1 MSDVVSGGKWHEKCV
16 LVRLTLGRY
25 LESSESRGSVPE
37 FQGKMR
43 LSANPFDLVGAD
55 IEVTEGNLALIVS
68 DHEIGEWPL
77 EKVVID
83 AEVDGFHMTV
93 DGEEF
98 VFTTT
103 QPEAFAAAVGI
114 AKFGA
119 RNKKASRSL
128 KAVKIPKPQASLVEA
143 VTPPSPTIRTWSTKS
158 PSNGSVSASSPVAR
172 PTTRT
177 TKPSRPGALQRLRSL
192 VGKVDISN
200 PQGKIGLA
208 SAVVVVVLAFVA
220 RPILAAILLFIG
232 MAGVLLIG
240 AASVDPL
247 LATRIP
253 EGWPTSRLVLVAL
266 TVIVS
271 GLLLVAF

>member
-1 MSDVVSGGKWHEKCV
+1 
-16 LVRLTLGRY
+16 
-25 LESSESRGSVPE
+25 
-37 FQGKMR
+37 MR

-77 EKVVID
+77 DKVVID

-103 QPEAFAAAVGI
+103 EADAFAAAVGI
-114 AKFGA
+114 SKFGA
-119 RNKKASRSL
+119 RKKPGRAL
-128 KAVKIPKPQASLVEA
+128 KAVKTPKAQASLVEA
-143 VTPPSPTIRTWSTKS
+143 VTPPSPTNRTWSAT
-158 PSNGSVSASSPVAR
+158 PTARASVPTSSPVVR
-172 PTTRT
+172 STTRT
-177 TKPSRPGALQRLRSL
+177 RKPSRPGAMRKLKSL

-200 PQGKIGLA
+200 PQGKIGVA
-208 SAVVVVVLAFVA
+208 SAIVAVVLAFVA
-220 RPILAAILLFIG
+220 RPILAVILLFIG

>member
-1 MSDVVSGGKWHEKCV
+1 M
-16 LVRLTLGRY
+16 
-25 LESSESRGSVPE
+25 PE

-55 IEVTEGNLALIVS
+55 IEVSEGNLALIVS

-103 QPEAFAAAVGI
+103 EADAFAAAVGI
-114 AKFGA
+114 SRFGS
-119 RNKKASRSL
+119 RHKKSGRSL
-128 KAVKIPKPQASLVEA
+128 KAAKAPKAQASLVQA
-143 VTPPSPTIRTWSTKS
+143 LTPP
-158 PSNGSVSASSPVAR
+158 A

-177 TKPSRPGALQRLRSL
+177 WSAKPPANAPAPTSPLVARSTTRTRKPSRPGALQKLKSL
-192 VGKVDISN
+192 VGKIDISN
-200 PQGKIGLA
+200 PQGKIGVA
-208 SAVVVVVLAFVA
+208 SAIVAVVLAFVA
-220 RPILAAILLFIG
+220 RPILAGILLFIG

-247 LATRIP
+247 LATRLP

>member
-1 MSDVVSGGKWHEKCV
+1 M
-16 LVRLTLGRY
+16 
-25 LESSESRGSVPE
+25 PE

-55 IEVTEGNLALIVS
+55 IEVSEGNLALIVS

-77 EKVVID
+77 EKVAID
-83 AEVDGFHMTV
+83 AEVDGFHLTV
-93 DGEEF
+93 EGEEF
-98 VFTTT
+98 VFTTA
-103 QPEAFAAAVGI
+103 EGDAFAAAVGI
-114 AKFGA
+114 SRFGS
-119 RNKKASRSL
+119 RNKKPARSL
-128 KAVKIPKPQASLVEA
+128 KAVKAPKTQAQKPEA
-143 VTPPSPTIRTWSTKS
+143 SPVQALATSSPTTRTWSTSQS
-158 PSNGSVSASSPVAR
+158 PSTQARSTQPRSNRSPATGSVSDRASKTS
-172 PTTRT
+172 
-177 TKPSRPGALQRLRSL
+177 KPGAFHRIKSV
-192 VGKVDISN
+192 VGRVDISN
-200 PQGKIGLA
+200 PQGKIGVA
-208 SAVVVVVLAFVA
+208 SAIVAVVLAFVA
-220 RPILAAILLFIG
+220 RPVLAAILLFIG

>member
-1 MSDVVSGGKWHEKCV
+1 
-16 LVRLTLGRY
+16 
-25 LESSESRGSVPE
+25 
-37 FQGKMR
+37 MR

-55 IEVTEGNLALIVS
+55 IEVSEGNLALIVS

-103 QPEAFAAAVGI
+103 EADAFAAAVGI
-114 AKFGA
+114 SKFGS
-119 RNKKASRSL
+119 RHKKSGRSL
-128 KAVKIPKPQASLVEA
+128 KAAKTPPAHASLVEA
-143 VTPPSPTIRTWSTKS
+143 LATSSPSTNTPPTPKASTPRAWTTKAS
-158 PSNGSVSASSPVAR
+158 SNPVSTGSPVAR
-172 PTTRT
+172 ST
-177 TKPSRPGALQRLRSL
+177 TKSTKRSRPGALQRVRSV
-192 VGKVDISN
+192 VGRIDISN
-200 PQGKIGLA
+200 PQGKIGVA
-208 SAVVVVVLAFVA
+208 SAIVAVVLAFVA
-220 RPILAAILLFIG
+220 RPILAGILLFIG

-247 LATRIP
+247 LATRLP

>member
-1 MSDVVSGGKWHEKCV
+1 
-16 LVRLTLGRY
+16 
-25 LESSESRGSVPE
+25 
-37 FQGKMR
+37 MR

-55 IEVTEGNLALIVS
+55 IEVFEGNLALIVS

-77 EKVVID
+77 EKVAID

-98 VFTTT
+98 VFTTA
-103 QPEAFAAAVGI
+103 EADAFAAAVGI
-114 AKFGA
+114 SRFGA
-119 RNKKASRSL
+119 RHKKSGRSL
-128 KAVKIPKPQASLVEA
+128 KVVKAPKAHASLVQALE
-143 VTPPSPTIRTWSTKS
+143 TSSTSTKTPLAPARS
-158 PSNGSVSASSPVAR
+158 TKLASTRSVSTVSPVVR
-172 PTTRT
+172 ST
-177 TKPSRPGALQRLRSL
+177 TKAKERSRPGALRRIRSL
-192 VGKVDISN
+192 VGRIDISK
-200 PQGKIGLA
+200 PQGKIGVS
-208 SAVVVVVLAFVA
+208 SAIVAIVLAFVA
-220 RPILAAILLFIG
+220 RPILAGILLFIG

>member
-1 MSDVVSGGKWHEKCV
+1 
-16 LVRLTLGRY
+16 
-25 LESSESRGSVPE
+25 VPE

-55 IEVTEGNLALIVS
+55 IEVSEGNLALIVS

-77 EKVVID
+77 EKVAID

-93 DGEEF
+93 EGEEF

-103 QPEAFAAAVGI
+103 EADAFAAAVGI
-114 AKFGA
+114 SRFGA
-119 RNKKASRSL
+119 RHKKSGRSH
-128 KAVKIPKPQASLVEA
+128 KAVKAPKAHASLVQA
-143 VTPPSPTIRTWSTKS
+143 LATSSTSNGTPPAPQSSTKLARTKVAS
-158 PSNGSVSASSPVAR
+158 TRSVSTGSPVVR
-172 PTTRT
+172 ST
-177 TKPSRPGALQRLRSL
+177 TKAKEPSRPGAIRRLRSL
-192 VGKVDISN
+192 VGRVDISN
-200 PQGKIGLA
+200 PQGKIGVA
-208 SAVVVVVLAFVA
+208 SAIIAVVLAFIA
-220 RPILAAILLFIG
+220 RPILAGILLFIG

-247 LATRIP
+247 LATRLP
-253 EGWPTSRLVLVAL
+253 EGWPTSRLALVAL

>member
-1 MSDVVSGGKWHEKCV
+1 M
-16 LVRLTLGRY
+16 
-25 LESSESRGSVPE
+25 PE

-43 LSANPFDLVGAD
+43 LSANPFDLVGAG
-55 IEVTEGNLALIVS
+55 IEVSEGNLALIVS

-103 QPEAFAAAVGI
+103 EADAFAAAVGI
-114 AKFGA
+114 SRFGS
-119 RNKKASRSL
+119 RHKKSGRSL
-128 KAVKIPKPQASLVEA
+128 KAVKAPKAHASLVEA
-143 VTPPSPTIRTWSTKS
+143 LSTSSSSTRTPAAPRVSIKNSSTSSPLVSSTPKAKSTK
-158 PSNGSVSASSPVAR
+158 R
-172 PTTRT
+172 
-177 TKPSRPGALQRLRSL
+177 SRPGALQRVRSL
-192 VGKVDISN
+192 VGRIDVSN
-200 PQGKIGLA
+200 PQGKIGVA
-208 SAVVVVVLAFVA
+208 SAIVAVVLAFVA
-220 RPILAAILLFIG
+220 RPILAGILLFIG

-247 LATRIP
+247 LATRLP

>member
-1 MSDVVSGGKWHEKCV
+1 
-16 LVRLTLGRY
+16 
-25 LESSESRGSVPE
+25 VPE

-55 IEVTEGNLALIVS
+55 IEVSEGNLALIVS

-103 QPEAFAAAVGI
+103 EADAFAAAVGI
-114 AKFGA
+114 SRFGS
-119 RNKKASRSL
+119 RHKKSGRSL
-128 KAVKIPKPQASLVEA
+128 KAAKAPKAQASLVEA
-143 VTPPSPTIRTWSTKS
+143 LATSSPTPRTWSAKPPAKGSMPTS
-158 PSNGSVSASSPVAR
+158 PPVAR
-172 PTTRT
+172 STTAR
-177 TKPSRPGALQRLRSL
+177 KPSRTGAFQKLKSL
-192 VGKVDISN
+192 VGRIDISN
-200 PQGKIGLA
+200 PQGKIGVA
-208 SAVVVVVLAFVA
+208 SAIVAVVLAFVA
-220 RPILAAILLFIG
+220 RPILAGILLFIG

-247 LATRIP
+247 LATRLP

>member
-1 MSDVVSGGKWHEKCV
+1 
-16 LVRLTLGRY
+16 
-25 LESSESRGSVPE
+25 
-37 FQGKMR
+37 MR

-55 IEVTEGNLALIVS
+55 IEVSEGNLALIVS

-77 EKVVID
+77 EKVAID

-103 QPEAFAAAVGI
+103 EADAFAAAVGI
-114 AKFGA
+114 SRFGA
-119 RNKKASRSL
+119 RHKKAGRSL
-128 KAVKIPKPQASLVEA
+128 KAVKAPRAHPSLVQALEASSTATKTPATPQASTRAASNKVA
-143 VTPPSPTIRTWSTKS
+143 PTNLASTR
-158 PSNGSVSASSPVAR
+158 SAAAASPVVRSTPKAK
-172 PTTRT
+172 
-177 TKPSRPGALQRLRSL
+177 KPSRPGALRRIRTLLGRI
-192 VGKVDISN
+192 DITN
-200 PQGKIGLA
+200 PQGKIGVA
-208 SAVVVVVLAFVA
+208 SAIVAVVLAFVA
-220 RPILAAILLFIG
+220 RPILAGILLFIG

-247 LATRIP
+247 LATRLP

>member
-1 MSDVVSGGKWHEKCV
+1 M
-16 LVRLTLGRY
+16 
-25 LESSESRGSVPE
+25 PE

-55 IEVTEGNLALIVS
+55 IEVSEGNLALIVS

-103 QPEAFAAAVGI
+103 EADAFAAAVGI
-114 AKFGA
+114 SRFGS
-119 RNKKASRSL
+119 RHKKSGRSL
-128 KAVKIPKPQASLVEA
+128 KAAKAPKAHASLVQA
-143 VTPPSPTIRTWSTKS
+143 LATSSPSTKTPPVPTASTTLASTKPVS
-158 PSNGSVSASSPVAR
+158 TGSLVAK
-172 PTTRT
+172 PTTKS
-177 TKPSRPGALQRLRSL
+177 TKRSRPGALQRVRSL
-192 VGKVDISN
+192 VGRIDISN
-200 PQGKIGLA
+200 PQGKIGVA
-208 SAVVVVVLAFVA
+208 SAIVAVVLAFVA

-247 LATRIP
+247 LATRLP
-253 EGWPTSRLVLVAL
+253 EGWPTGRLVLVAL

>member
-1 MSDVVSGGKWHEKCV
+1 
-16 LVRLTLGRY
+16 
-25 LESSESRGSVPE
+25 
-37 FQGKMR
+37 MR

-83 AEVDGFHMTV
+83 AEIDGFHMTV

-103 QPEAFAAAVGI
+103 QSDAFAAAVGI
-114 AKFGA
+114 SKFGA
-119 RNKKASRSL
+119 RNKKPARTKSVKPA
-128 KAVKIPKPQASLVEA
+128 KAVKPQASLSQALTSSQSAE
-143 VTPPSPTIRTWSTKS
+143 TSSSKSTRS
-158 PSNGSVSASSPVAR
+158 YANGTPVAR
-172 PTTRT
+172 PVRART
-177 TKPSRPGALQRLRSL
+177 SKPSRPGPLQRIWAL
-192 VGKVDISN
+192 VGKIDVSN
-200 PQGKIGLA
+200 PQGKIGVA
-208 SAVVVVVLAFVA
+208 SAIVVVFLAFVA
-220 RPILAAILLFIG
+220 RPVLAGILLFIG

>member
-1 MSDVVSGGKWHEKCV
+1 M
-16 LVRLTLGRY
+16 
-25 LESSESRGSVPE
+25 PE

-55 IEVTEGNLALIVS
+55 IEVSEGNLALIVS

-77 EKVVID
+77 EKVAID

-103 QPEAFAAAVGI
+103 EADAFAAAVGVP
-114 AKFGA
+114 KFGA
-119 RNKKASRSL
+119 RNKKRGRSV
-128 KAVKIPKPQASLVEA
+128 KAVKAPKAHASLVQA
-143 VTPPSPTIRTWSTKS
+143 LATSPPPARTWAAKA
-158 PSNGSVSASSPVAR
+158 PSNGSVSTSSPVA
-172 PTTRT
+172 PSTTRT
-177 TKPSRPGALQRLRSL
+177 TESSRPGALRRIRSL
-192 VGKVDISN
+192 AGRIDISN
-200 PQGKIGLA
+200 PQGKIGVA
-208 SAVVVVVLAFVA
+208 SAIVALILAFVA
-220 RPILAAILLFIG
+220 RPILAGILLFIG

-247 LATRIP
+247 LATRLP

>member
-1 MSDVVSGGKWHEKCV
+1 M
-16 LVRLTLGRY
+16 
-25 LESSESRGSVPE
+25 PE

-43 LSANPFDLVGAD
+43 LTANPFDLVGAG
-55 IEVTEGNLALIVS
+55 IEVSEGNLALIVS

-77 EKVVID
+77 ENVAID
-83 AEVDGFHMTV
+83 AEVDGFHMKV

-98 VFTTT
+98 VFTTS
-103 QPEAFAAAVGI
+103 EADAFAAAVGI
-114 AKFGA
+114 SKFGA
-119 RNKKASRSL
+119 HHKKSARSARASRVS
-128 KAVKIPKPQASLVEA
+128 
-143 VTPPSPTIRTWSTKS
+143 KS
-158 PSNGSVSASSPVAR
+158 HAPAMPAPATEV
-172 PTTRT
+172 
-177 TKPSRPGALQRLRSL
+177 PSRPAPSTRAPRTRPAKPPRNGPLKRIRSL
-192 VGKVDISN
+192 LGKVDLSE

-208 SAVVVVVLAFVA
+208 AAILAVFLAFVA
-220 RPILAAILLFIG
+220 RPVLAGILLFIG

>member
-1 MSDVVSGGKWHEKCV
+1 
-16 LVRLTLGRY
+16 
-25 LESSESRGSVPE
+25 
-37 FQGKMR
+37 MR

-77 EKVVID
+77 EKVAID
-83 AEVDGFHMTV
+83 AEIDGFHMTV

-103 QPEAFAAAVGI
+103 QPDAFAAAVGI

-119 RNKKASRSL
+119 RNKKPGR
-128 KAVKIPKPQASLVEA
+128 AVKPIKVPKAQTAPAQAI
-143 VTPPSPTIRTWSTKS
+143 TPPSPTIRTWSAKA
-158 PSNGSVSASSPVAR
+158 PASAPVPTSSPIT
-172 PTTRT
+172 PSPTRT
-177 TKPSRPGALQRLRSL
+177 RKPSRPGALQKLKSL
-192 VGKVDISN
+192 VGRVDISN

-247 LATRIP
+247 LATRLP

>member
-1 MSDVVSGGKWHEKCV
+1 
-16 LVRLTLGRY
+16 
-25 LESSESRGSVPE
+25 
-37 FQGKMR
+37 

-55 IEVTEGNLALIVS
+55 IEVFEGSLALIVS

-77 EKVVID
+77 EKVAID

-103 QPEAFAAAVGI
+103 EADAFAAAVGI
-114 AKFGA
+114 SRFGA
-119 RNKKASRSL
+119 RNKKSGRS
-128 KAVKIPKPQASLVEA
+128 PKPGKAPKARASKAPKARASLVQALE
-143 VTPPSPTIRTWSTKS
+143 TSSISTKS
-158 PSNGSVSASSPVAR
+158 LSAPDSSIKPAATRSVPTGS
-172 PTTRT
+172 PTVRST
-177 TKPSRPGALQRLRSL
+177 TKSKKSSRPGALQGIRSL
-192 VGKVDISN
+192 VGRIDISN
-200 PQGKIGLA
+200 PQGKIGVA
-208 SAVVVVVLAFVA
+208 SAIVAVVLAFVA
-220 RPILAAILLFIG
+220 RPILAGILLFTG

-247 LATRIP
+247 LATRLP
-253 EGWPTSRLVLVAL
+253 EGWPTSRLAIVAM

>member
-1 MSDVVSGGKWHEKCV
+1 M
-16 LVRLTLGRY
+16 
-25 LESSESRGSVPE
+25 PE

-83 AEVDGFHMTV
+83 AEIDGFHMTV

-103 QPEAFAAAVGI
+103 QSDAFAAAVGI

-119 RNKKASRSL
+119 RKKKSGRS
-128 KAVKIPKPQASLVEA
+128 VKVVKPPKTQAPPAQAL
-143 VTPPSPTIRTWSTKS
+143 TPPSPTTRTWSAKPPARASVATS
-158 PSNGSVSASSPVAR
+158 PPVA
-172 PTTRT
+172 PSTTRT
-177 TKPSRPGALQRLRSL
+177 RKPSRPGALQKMKSL
-192 VGKVDISN
+192 VGRVDIST
-200 PQGKIGLA
+200 PQGKIGVA
-208 SAVVVVVLAFVA
+208 SAMVAVVLAFVA
-220 RPILAAILLFIG
+220 RPILAGILLFIG

-253 EGWPTSRLVLVAL
+253 EGWPTSRLALVAL

>member
-1 MSDVVSGGKWHEKCV
+1 
-16 LVRLTLGRY
+16 
-25 LESSESRGSVPE
+25 VPE

-77 EKVVID
+77 AEVAID
-83 AEVDGFHMTV
+83 AGVDGFHMTV

-103 QPEAFAAAVGI
+103 EADAFAAAVGI
-114 AKFGA
+114 SKFGA
-119 RNKKASRSL
+119 RNKKSGRSL
-128 KAVKIPKPQASLVEA
+128 KAVKAPKAQASLVEA
-143 VTPPSPTIRTWSTKS
+143 LTPPSPTIRTWSAI
-158 PSNGSVSASSPVAR
+158 PPADASVPAITPVVR
-172 PTTRT
+172 STTRT
-177 TKPSRPGALQRLRSL
+177 KTSGPGALRKLKSL
-192 VGKVDISN
+192 VGRIDISN
-200 PQGKIGLA
+200 PQGKIGVA
-208 SAVVVVVLAFVA
+208 SAIVAVVLAFVA
-220 RPILAAILLFIG
+220 RPILAGILLFIG

>member
-1 MSDVVSGGKWHEKCV
+1 
-16 LVRLTLGRY
+16 
-25 LESSESRGSVPE
+25 
-37 FQGKMR
+37 MR

-55 IEVTEGNLALIVS
+55 IEVSEGNLALIVS

-77 EKVVID
+77 EKVAID

-103 QPEAFAAAVGI
+103 EADAFAAAVGI
-114 AKFGA
+114 SKFGA
-119 RNKKASRSL
+119 RNKKRGRSL
-128 KAVKIPKPQASLVEA
+128 KAVKAPKAHASLVQA
-143 VTPPSPTIRTWSTKS
+143 LATSPPPARTWAAKS
-158 PSNGSVSASSPVAR
+158 PSNGSVSTSSPVT
-172 PTTRT
+172 PSTTRKT
-177 TKPSRPGALQRLRSL
+177 RPSRPGALQRIRSL
-192 VGKVDISN
+192 AGRIDLSN
-200 PQGKIGLA
+200 PQGKIAVA
-208 SAVVVVVLAFVA
+208 SAIVAVILAFVA
-220 RPILAAILLFIG
+220 RPILAGILLFIG

-247 LATRIP
+247 LATRLP